1 MTKSQQYEV
10 DFINSKI
17 ILTKKFYKAAT
28 TLNSPE
34 YTTLMQLRR
43 DNPGFAIELR
53 EIKKK
58 EGKQSYRNLT
68 YANMREYIITREG
81 EKSETVAEFDRVLA
95 LSKVQAGP
103 YAYVKTWFL
112 KKYGDAFKSE
122 AETEKTTETPVTKP
136 DLKLISNN

>member
-17 ILTKKFYKAAT
+17 ILTKKFYRAAT

-43 DNPGFAIELR
+43 DNPGFAVELR

-68 YANMREYIITREG
+68 YKHMEEYIIALEG
-81 EKSETVAEFDRVLA
+81 EMSENLKELEQVKK

-103 YAYVKTWFL
+103 YAYVKAWFL
-112 KKYGDAFKSE
+112 KKYGEEFN
-122 AETEKTTETPVTKP
+122 AEEETPKAP
-136 DLKLISNN
+136 ELKLVK

>member
-1 MTKSQQYEV
+1 MTKTQQYEV

-17 ILTKKFYKAAT
+17 VLTKKFYKIAT
-28 TLNSPE
+28 ILNTPE

-58 EGKQSYRNLT
+58 EGKKSYRNLT
-68 YANMREYIITREG
+68 YKNMEEYIITLEG
-81 EKSETVAEFDRVLA
+81 EESENLKEFKNVLK

-103 YAYVKTWFL
+103 YAYVKAWFL
-112 KKYGDAFKSE
+112 KKYGDVFKSE
-122 AETEKTTETPVTKP
+122 EEVPAAKP
-136 DLKLISNN
+136 DLKLICND

>member
-1 MTKSQQYEV
+1 MTKAQQYEV

-17 ILTKKFYKAAT
+17 VLIKKFYKAAT
-28 TLNSPE
+28 ILNTPE

-58 EGKQSYRNLT
+58 EGKKSYRNLT
-68 YANMREYIITREG
+68 YKNMEEYIITLEG
-81 EKSETVAEFDRVLA
+81 EESENLKEFNNVLK

-122 AETEKTTETPVTKP
+122 SEVPYAKP

>member
-1 MTKSQQYEV
+1 MTKTQQYEV

-17 ILTKKFYKAAT
+17 VLTKKFYKAAT
-28 TLNSPE
+28 TLNTPE
-34 YTTLMQLRR
+34 YNTLLQLRTQ
-43 DNPGFAIELR
+43 NPGYEIVLK

-58 EGKQSYRNLT
+58 EGKKSYRNLT
-68 YANMREYIITREG
+68 YKNMEEYIITLEG
-81 EKSETVAEFDRVLA
+81 EESENLKEFNNVLK

-112 KKYGDAFKSE
+112 KRYGDVFKSE
-122 AETEKTTETPVTKP
+122 EEAPAAKP

>member
-28 TLNSPE
+28 TLNTPE
-34 YTTLMQLRR
+34 YNTLLQLRTQ
-43 DNPGFAIELR
+43 NPGYEIVLK

-58 EGKQSYRNLT
+58 EGKKSYRNLT
-68 YANMREYIITREG
+68 YKHMEEYIITLEG
-81 EKSETVAEFDRVLA
+81 EESETLKEFNNVLK

-103 YAYVKTWFL
+103 YAYVKAWFL

-122 AETEKTTETPVTKP
+122 EEAAEATAEKP
-136 DLKLISNN
+136 DLKLVAND

>member
-1 MTKSQQYEV
+1 MTKTQQYEV

-28 TLNSPE
+28 ILNTPE

-53 EIKKK
+53 SIKKK
-58 EGKQSYRNLT
+58 EGKKSYRNLT
-68 YANMREYIITREG
+68 YKHMEAYIVTLEG
-81 EKSETVAEFDRVLA
+81 KESENLKEFNNVLK

-112 KKYGDAFKSE
+112 GKYGDAFKSE
-122 AETEKTTETPVTKP
+122 EEAAETPAAKP

>member
-1 MTKSQQYEV
+1 MKKNASYEIN
-10 DFINSKI
+10 FIEGKI
-17 ILTKKFYKAAT
+17 ILTKKFYKSAS
-28 TLNSPE
+28 TLNTPE
-34 YTTLMQLRR
+34 YKELMTLRNE
-43 DNPGFAIELR
+43 NPGFTIELR

-68 YANMREYIITREG
+68 YANMRNYIITLEG
-81 EKSETVAEFDRVLA
+81 EESENLKEFNNVLK

-112 KKYGDAFKSE
+112 KKYGDIFKSE
-122 AETEKTTETPVTKP
+122 NEAPAAKP

>member
-1 MTKSQQYEV
+1 MNKSQQYEV

-34 YTTLMQLRR
+34 YNTLLQLRTQ
-43 DNPGFAIELR
+43 NPDYEIVLK

-58 EGKQSYRNLT
+58 EGKKSYRNLT
-68 YANMREYIITREG
+68 YDNMRNYIITLEG
-81 EKSETVAEFDRVLA
+81 EKSETLTEFDKVLK

-112 KKYGDAFKSE
+112 GKYGDAFKSE
-122 AETEKTTETPVTKP
+122 EEASEAPAAKP
-136 DLKLISNN
+136 DLKLIVNE

>member
-17 ILTKKFYKAAT
+17 VLTKKFYKAAT
-28 TLNSPE
+28 ILNSPE

-43 DNPGFAIELR
+43 DNPGFAVELR

-58 EGKQSYRNLT
+58 EGKKSYRNLT
-68 YANMREYIITREG
+68 YKHMEEYIITLEG
-81 EKSETVAEFDRVLA
+81 EESENLKEFNNVLK

-112 KKYGDAFKSE
+112 KKFGDAFKSE
-122 AETEKTTETPVTKP
+122 EEAEAPAAKP
-136 DLKLISNN
+136 DLKLLSND

>member
-17 ILTKKFYKAAT
+17 VLTRKFYKAAT
-28 TLNSPE
+28 ILNTPE

-58 EGKQSYRNLT
+58 EGKKSYRNLT
-68 YANMREYIITREG
+68 YKNMEEYIITLEG
-81 EKSETVAEFDRVLA
+81 EESENLKEFNNVLK

-122 AETEKTTETPVTKP
+122 DEALAAKP